1 LERPVKSSVRVLFF
15 ATARE
20 AVGAPAVDREV
31 PATGSTIEAVLTKIV
46 KEHPRLEPVLKR
58 SRLVRNGR
66 YVGGPRVRVKP
77 GDEIA
82 VHPPYSG
89 G

>member
-1 LERPVKSSVRVLFF
+1 VRSSVRVLLF

-20 AVGAPAVDREV
+20 AVGASSLDRSV
-31 PATGSTIEAVLTKIV
+31 PVGGSTIAAVLSDLV
-46 KEHPRLEPVLKR
+46 REHPRLEPVLKG
-58 SRLVRNGR
+58 SRIVRNGH
-66 YVGGPRVRVKP
+66 YVRGARARVAP

>member
-1 LERPVKSSVRVLFF
+1 MKSSVRVLFF

-20 AVGAPAVDREV
+20 AVGAPSADREV
-31 PATGSTIEAVLTKIV
+31 PAAGSTIEAVLSGLV
-46 KEHPRLEPVLKR
+46 KEHPRLEPVLAS
-58 SRLVRNGR
+58 SRIARNGR
-66 YVGGPRVRVKP
+66 YVARPRARVLP

>member
-1 LERPVKSSVRVLFF
+1 VTRPVRVVLF
-15 ATARE
+15 AAARE
-20 AVGAPAVDREV
+20 AVGARYVDREV
-31 PATGSTIEAVLTKIV
+31 PPTGSTVEKVLSGLV
-46 KEHPRLEPVLKR
+46 AEHPRLQSILR
-58 SRLVRNGR
+58 ASRFVRNGH
-66 YVGGPRVRVKP
+66 YVQGPRARVAP

>member
-1 LERPVKSSVRVLFF
+1 VKTSVRVVLF

-20 AVGAPAVDREV
+20 AVGVSSIDREV
-31 PATGSTIEAVLTKIV
+31 PARGSTIEAVLADLA
-46 KEHPRLEPVLKR
+46 KEHPRLKPVLKS
-58 SRLVRNGR
+58 SRFLRNGR
-66 YVGGPRVRVKP
+66 YVEGAAARIRP